1 MTREQPLILD
11 AASDECI
18 AKISPSAPILSSQ
31 KAFWNG
37 VKLSYY
43 KFPTAVETPEHC
55 FSQHLIT
62 IHLNHAVVMK
72 EQLLNGHLRGDRFR
86 NGDICLT
93 PATAPVLVRL
103 QDSSEFISLHLEPA
117 FMKKIVAEVT
127 DPDRLELV
135 PQFKLN
141 DPLIHQIGMALKANL
156 ESESV
161 CDRLYT
167 ESMATALSA
176 HLLQHYSTQKP
187 KIKSYSDGLS
197 QARLRQVTEYIHQHS
212 AQNPSLM
219 SMAEIVQMSPYYF
232 SRLFKQS
239 TGFTPHQYLLKCRTA
254 QAKQLLKTTNLAI
267 ADIANQVGFVDQSHL
282 NRHFKRHFGISPS
295 HLRAYDK
302 NYSATF

>member
-1 MTREQPLILD
+1 MTRQQTLILD
-11 AASDECI
+11 AASDESI
-18 AKISPSAPILSSQ
+18 SKISPSAPILSSQ

-37 VKLSYY
+37 VKISYY

-62 IHLNHAVVMK
+62 IHLNHTVVIK
-72 EQLLNGHLRGDRFR
+72 EQLLNGHLRGDHFR

-103 QDSSEFISLHLEPA
+103 QEASEFISLYLEPT
-117 FMKKIVAEVT
+117 FMRQIVAEVFN
-127 DPDRLELV
+127 PDRIEIV

-141 DPLIHQIGMALKANL
+141 DPLIYQIGIALKANL

-161 CDRLYT
+161 YNRLYT

-176 HLLQHYSTQKP
+176 HLLQHYSIQKP
-187 KIKSYSDGLS
+187 KIKSYPDGLS
-197 QARLRQVTEYIHQHS
+197 QVQLRQVTEYIHQHS

-219 SMAEIVQMSPYYF
+219 MMAEIVQMSPFYF

-239 TGFTPHQYLLKCRTA
+239 TGFTPHQYLLKYRTE

-267 ADIANQVGFVDQSHL
+267 ADIADQVGFVDQSHL
-282 NRHFKRHFGISPS
+282 NRHFKRHFGVSPS
-295 HLRAYDK
+295 QLR
-302 NYSATF
+302 